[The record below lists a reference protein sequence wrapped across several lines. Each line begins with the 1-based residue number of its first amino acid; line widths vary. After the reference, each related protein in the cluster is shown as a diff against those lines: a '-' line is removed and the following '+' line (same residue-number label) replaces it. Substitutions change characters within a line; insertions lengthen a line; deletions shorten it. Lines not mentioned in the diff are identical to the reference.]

1 MRALSSEYLDGQL
14 GRDSNPSWLCSEEE
28 HILANFTQHLIEI
41 AAASGER
48 SSDTSATAVLNAM
61 RLPAIAIDRRG
72 YVADAN
78 AAAEVVFDDN
88 IRVKDRRLFVRDP
101 DSRNLLKESIDQ
113 LTNPPSVNSLVP
125 EPIIV
130 PRVDK
135 LPGHRA
141 DLAVRGPGASTGAG
155 SARAPDVECLGS
167 EAGTATGDH
176 RQGISSYPF
185 RSQTRLHHRARRS
198 AIYRRAGIEDFARD
212 RAQPIEIRLRQDQ
225 HAQAKRTRRAAITG
239 PVIGQRPERSNRPS
253 IG

>member
-1 MRALSSEYLDGQL
+1 MASLDT
-14 GRDSNPSWLCSEEE
+14 DSNPSWLCSEEE

-135 LPGHRA
+135 LPVIVRIWPFEGPEHPPALEVRA
-141 DLAVRGPGASTGAG
+141 LLTLNALGPRPGPPPAVVAKTFHLTP
-155 SARAPDVECLGS
+155 S
-167 EAGTATGDH
+167 EAKLACIIARGAPPFIAARELKISRETARNQLKVVFAKTNTH
-176 RQGISSYPF
+176 RQSE
-185 RSQTRLHHRARRS
+185 LVA
-198 AIYRRAGIEDFARD
+198 
-212 RAQPIEIRLRQDQ
+212 LLM
-225 HAQAKRTRRAAITG
+225 QA
-239 PVIGQRPERSNRPS
+239 E
-253 IG
+253 